1 MEDFQKMKEYN
12 ETLQRIKELL
22 AARGW
27 SVYRLSLESNI
38 PESSLN
44 TLFKRNNE
52 PTLPTLRK
60 ICQGFKI
67 SLSDFFSYEKTPE
80 FVDLSADEIN
90 LLVEYRATSK
100 SNKKLLKAYL
110 AGLNKVL
117 PEEIK

>member
-1 MEDFQKMKEYN
+1 MKDYN

-27 SVYRLSLESNI
+27 SVYRLSLESGI

-52 PTLPTLRK
+52 PSLSTLRK

-90 LLVEYRATSK
+90 LLVEYRETSK